1 MRHLRRGREG
11 DATSRG
17 VESGYCTARLQRYRR
32 LATRRERKFDYSVR
46 HREGGIDFGGFE
58 TRVDHRVLR
67 GCVMNQRRTGCQR
80 LIERHDR
87 CLGGDLESHLFGEV
101 FGLSGGVADDRSD
114 RLTDIGH
121 ALTREDRLGYRDII
135 GAIETR
141 ADRFHIAEDNRG
153 YDRNF
158 WRNINGE
165 DPSTCDRAAQEPQ
178 YAGVLREIG
187 GVAAAPSQ

>member
-32 LATRRERKFDYSVR
+32 LATRRERKLDYSVCR
-46 HREGGIDFGGFE
+46 REGGIDFGGFE

-67 GCVMNQRRTGCQR
+67 GRVMNQRRTGCQR

-87 CLGGDLESHLFGEV
+87 CLGGELDSHLFGEV

-121 ALTREDRLGYRDII
+121 ALMREDRLGYRDII

-141 ADRFHIAEDNRG
+141 EDRFHIAEKGRG
-153 YDRNF
+153 YDRDF
-158 WRNINGE
+158 WRRVHDE
-165 DPSTCDRAAQEPQ
+165 DAPTCDRAAQEPQ
-178 YAGVLREIG
+178 YAGALSEIG
-187 GVAAAPSQ
+187 GVAAASSQ